1 MSPKQSPTFGPGF
14 PGRRSPQRLA
24 LPVALLAALSAL
36 GFSGTP
42 ATGGGDDGG
51 RRRAAGDG
59 RGLVSFGDRG
69 LTSFGGRFNE
79 GFGQRGL
86 TSFSNTPLASMGGL
100 IRGGVPASDSTA
112 NEGHSR
118 SHHHC
123 DSGTTSS
130 FADVSQA
137 SLHLDAVAGF
147 DDLSD
152 DSDLLMPAVELPT
165 IVFDHRPAAAL
176 LDATLDAA
184 ILAATESGDL
194 DLARSLDP
202 DRR

>member
-1 MSPKQSPTFGPGF
+1 MSPNQSQTFGPSL
-14 PGRRSPQRLA
+14 PDRRSPRRLA
-24 LPVALLAALSAL
+24 LPLGLLAALSAL
-36 GFSGTP
+36 GFTGTP
-42 ATGGGDDGG
+42 TTGGGDDGG

-69 LTSFGGRFNE
+69 LTSFGGRFSE

-86 TSFSNTPLASMGGL
+86 TSFSDTPLASMGGL
-100 IRGGVPASDSTA
+100 IQGGVPASDSTA
-112 NEGHSR
+112 NEGHSH
-118 SHHHC
+118 SHHPC
-123 DSGTTSS
+123 SSGTTSS
-130 FADVSQA
+130 FSDVSQV

-147 DDLSD
+147 DDFSD
-152 DSDLLMPAVELPT
+152 DSDLLMPAVELPKV
-165 IVFDHRPAAAL
+165 VFDHRPAAAL

-184 ILAATESGDL
+184 IRAATESGDL